1 MTELEDLTGRVDS
14 IEAAV
19 ITAIAELTAKVA
31 ALEAEP
37 EPEAP
42 KPPPPPLRWADR
54 ADKDGWEELVKW
66 VDDLNRSYSLS
77 REYTI
82 QPCWPAHP
90 GMVEELHA
98 LHMAWIAATI
108 ADSKNGPQPEE
119 PAEGK
124 KPAKPAKPA
133 KGGADY
139 SVWHDRALW
148 PFLDRLIE
156 NRYRITM
163 CSHDDHVP
171 ETGNDLPVETDRS
184 FIPTI

>member
-1 MTELEDLTGRVDS
+1 MTEIEDLTARVEGA
-14 IEAAV
+14 EAAMV
-19 ITAIAELTAKVA
+19 KAVAELTARVA
-31 ALEAEP
+31 ALEPP
-37 EPEAP
+37 EPEKYAP
-42 KPPPPPLRWADR
+42 PEPGRWADR
-54 ADKDGWEELVKW
+54 TDRDQWVELVHW

-82 QPCWPAHP
+82 HPCWPAHP

-108 ADSKNGPQPEE
+108 TDSKNGFH
-119 PAEGK
+119 PAEEADGK
-124 KPAKPAKPA
+124 KPPKRETPA
-133 KGGADY
+133 KGSPDY

-163 CSHDDHVP
+163 CSRDEHVP

-184 FIPTI
+184 LIPI